1 MPFSKF
7 CISGL
12 KFLGLLSYA
21 DAVAAVPMTVA
32 VHSARR
38 LVSEALSWC
47 LATQPGLSVVGHTQQ
62 WTQLASLCRL
72 RQPET
77 AVVDAC
83 PDFESTVSQLRRMIA
98 RSPVSSVIL
107 LCDEPPAGAG
117 DEPHGWRYFPH
128 SRGLSGLLALLNEF
142 SSRCDGARAT
152 ARSARLTEREVEV
165 LAMVGCGLTA
175 PEIADRLDIAPRS
188 VENHKRRIYAKLGA
202 HSQAAAVGV
211 IAPLGILDARPNPAV
226 ENRLSPVP
234 GLSRREF
241 EILRLSAHG
250 SSVRQMATVLGVAP
264 KTVEAQLSLLYRKLN
279 VHNRAQ
285 ALAVARAHGL
295 IPETQ
300 EFP

>member
-1 MPFSKF
+1 
-7 CISGL
+7 
-12 KFLGLLSYA
+12 
-21 DAVAAVPMTVA
+21 MTVA

-62 WTQLASLCRL
+62 WAQLASLCRL

-77 AVVDAC
+77 AVVDASS
-83 PDFESTVSQLRRMIA
+83 DLDGTVSQLRRMTA
-98 RSPVSSVIL
+98 RSPVNSVVL
-107 LCDEPPAGAG
+107 LCDEVPT
-117 DEPHGWRYFPH
+117 DESTEEHGWRYFPH
-128 SRGLSGLLALLNEF
+128 RGGLSGLLALLNDC
-142 SSRCDGARAT
+142 SSRCESSRVV

-165 LAMVGCGLTA
+165 LAMVGSGLTA

-202 HSQAAAVGV
+202 HSQAAAVGA
-211 IAPLGILDARPNPAV
+211 IAPLGILDARPTAAIGV
-226 ENRLSPVP
+226 RLAAIP
-234 GLSRREF
+234 GLSRREY
-241 EILRLSAHG
+241 EILKLSSDGA
-250 SSVRQMATVLGVAP
+250 SVRQMATTLGVAP

-295 IPETQ
+295 IPEAH
-300 EFP
+300 EIP